1 MFLHFSSDLSTVV
14 FVVAPFCMERMQRR
28 LTDCSQDSVMG
39 VKSGNK
45 GKVKRTT
52 EIESHTSIL
61 DVISLVSAQS
71 PNPSP
76 PIIPCEYTNKAAC
89 VFVEERIG
97 CEE

>member
-1 MFLHFSSDLSTVV
+1 MK
-14 FVVAPFCMERMQRR
+14 RMPRR

-61 DVISLVSAQS
+61 DVISLVSSQS
-71 PNPSP
+71 PNPSSST
-76 PIIPCEYTNKAAC
+76 IPCEYTDKAAC